1 MNSSKFGMNALL
13 LVILIFSAIIFLIT
27 VKLAGVSARFAV
39 NEYYPVEGTDL
50 GIRYSSA
57 AENGL
62 CQGVN
67 GNTAVLRL
75 AGDFGHDWGA
85 AREGKNLYLNE
96 YSTTELGLMLCQ
108 VVKVDLE
115 TFEKQVILPDGILR
129 GRGKNGEL
137 VCLSD
142 CLLPADYPRT
152 NALAR
157 LYALADGDL
166 DPAGDGAMVLLLD
179 PATGLVLREE
189 YDGEAMGAGFASR
202 WLASAGEEAGA

>member
-1 MNSSKFGMNALL
+1 MNGSRFGMNALL

-39 NEYYPVEGTDL
+39 NEYYLLEGTDL

-57 AENGL
+57 AENGI

-85 AREGKNLYLNE
+85 ALEGSTLYLNE
-96 YSTTELGLMLCQ
+96 YSTTELGLMLCR
-108 VVKVDLE
+108 VVKVDTE
-115 TFEKQVILPDGILR
+115 TFQKQVLLEDAILR

-137 VCLSD
+137 VCVSG
-142 CLLPADYPRT
+142 CLLPSDYPKT

-157 LYALADGDL
+157 LYAMADGNL
-166 DPAGDGAMVLLLD
+166 DPAGDGGLVQLLD
-179 PATGLVLREE
+179 PAAGLLIREE
-189 YDGEAMGAGFASR
+189 YDGEVMGEGFAAR
-202 WLASAGEEAGA
+202 WLAASGEGAGS